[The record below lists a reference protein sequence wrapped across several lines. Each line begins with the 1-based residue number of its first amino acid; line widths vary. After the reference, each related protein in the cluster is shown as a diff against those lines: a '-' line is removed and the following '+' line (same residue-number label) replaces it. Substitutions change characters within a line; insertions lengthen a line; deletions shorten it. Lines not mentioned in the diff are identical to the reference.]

1 VFWQSITP
9 DYFRTI
15 QARLLRG
22 RAFSEHDNE
31 SAAGVAIV
39 NETMA
44 GRFWPNQ
51 DPIGKQMIVAR
62 AELRTQVVGV
72 VADVRTAGLDSEAR
86 GELYTPYDQRP
97 WPSMTLVVR
106 TSGDPMLISNAVRKQ
121 ILQVDADL
129 PVTSVRALEDI
140 VADSFGQRRLT
151 LWLFGAFAATALV
164 LAAIGIYGLLAY
176 SVEQRRQEMGI
187 RQALGARQGLEQ
199 VGVAHVV
206 HLAVLVVVGQRRRRL
221 RHPAWPP

>member
-1 VFWQSITP
+1 MTP

-44 GRFWPNQ
+44 RGFWPNQ

-72 VADVRTAGLDSEAR
+72 VAEVRTAGLDSEAL
-86 GELYTPYDQRP
+86 GGLYTPYDQHS
-97 WPSMTLVVR
+97 WPSMTLLGR
-106 TSGDPMLISNAVRKQ
+106 TGGEPMRISTAVRKQ
-121 ILQVDADL
+121 VVQHVAEL
-129 PVTSVRALEDI
+129 P
-140 VADSFGQRRLT
+140 LT
-151 LWLFGAFAATALV
+151 L
-164 LAAIGIYGLLAY
+164 
-176 SVEQRRQEMGI
+176 
-187 RQALGARQGLEQ
+187 
-199 VGVAHVV
+199 
-206 HLAVLVVVGQRRRRL
+206 
-221 RHPAWPP
+221 